1 VNERGSASA
10 ELVVCAPILIL
21 LAVVALA
28 VGRLVLQQ
36 SQVVDVARD
45 AAEAASIWPTGPGA
59 QTAALLT
66 ASYELVHD
74 NLQCIDP
81 KIDVDTADL
90 VPGGQVSVQVTCVV
104 ELSNDDLPGLP
115 ATVTL
120 HASAVA
126 PVEEYR
132 ELG

>member
-10 ELVVCAPILIL
+10 ELVICTPILIL
-21 LAVVALA
+21 VAVVALA
-28 VGRLVLQQ
+28 IGRLVLQQ

-45 AAEAASIWPTGPGA
+45 AAEAASIWPTGSAA
-59 QTAALLT
+59 QTAALTT

-74 NLQCIDP
+74 NLRCIDQQ
-81 KIDVDTADL
+81 IDVDTADL
-90 VPGGQVSVQVTCVV
+90 APGGQVSVQVTCVV
-104 ELSNDDLPGLP
+104 ELSNDGLPGLP

-120 HASAVA
+120 HAAAVA